1 MKRARKSTPTN
12 TPTGTEGVPEEGS
25 DTKKPSTPL
34 EVVICPVND
43 RTAIPDDIRALVP
56 VTRVANVCRHP
67 PRSRHDAQEWGRLW
81 PVQFKPNEVDR
92 IRDRGLSADDMK
104 QIHSGRNELIK
115 LTSIYGGDTSD
126 DNSEKTSLPAG
137 FIMNPANGSVLINSL
152 QATERVNQSIFPSS
166 SSSKS
171 IQKLNPLYTTGM
183 ILIEGLSSL
192 VRDQEALPLEKRRS
206 LAAVVQEGLAAVV
219 QEGPTALPVDQYLLT
234 GLDVYIQHEPDL
246 MTTMAFLHS
255 RVRRIYYLQ
264 TNEYEGALGSKY
276 ILNDMKELNHRFRVF
291 HVTTTTNMMTYS

>member
-12 TPTGTEGVPEEGS
+12 TPTGTEGVSEEGS

-81 PVQFKPNEVDR
+81 PVQFKPNEIDR

-126 DNSEKTSLPAG
+126 DTSEKTSISAG
-137 FIMNPANGSVLINSL
+137 FIMNPVNGSVLINSL
-152 QATERVNQSIFPSS
+152 QATELVNQSIFPS

-192 VRDQEALPLEKRRS
+192 VRDQEALSLEKRRS
-206 LAAVVQEGLAAVV
+206 LAAVV

-234 GLDVYIQHEPDL
+234 GLDVYLQHEPDL

-291 HVTTTTNMMTYS
+291 HVTTTTNMTIYS